1 MVHVSQVFGSRCST
15 GDSNPLRFRFFDMK
29 EELPQKIAFCTT
41 SALDMAKFDGRSC
54 FCKERLVVSKER
66 AAKYI
71 YIYYIYIYIN
81 SYTIIIY
88 IYIYMVTPPRGDSS
102 SSSWGGGHHTR

>member
-1 MVHVSQVFGSRCST
+1 MAHVSQVFGSRCST

-66 AAKYI
+66 AAKNI
-71 YIYYIYIYIN
+71 F
-81 SYTIIIY
+81 
-88 IYIYMVTPPRGDSS
+88 
-102 SSSWGGGHHTR
+102 